1 MVGGKTGVYETHTVE
16 LPPDT
21 VTGPDDGEIP
31 LKPLERIHIRAGI
44 TKATVLDGPV
54 KLDPYL
60 FAPDVKVQDLATV
73 KEEIYSQDRLRFDV
87 NNTFVP
93 GQFYELPQL
102 AMYFC
107 KSIQGDVA
115 HLSLI
120 ESFQHGQLI
129 QGEFQQETKY
139 SESYVPVTPKATI
152 ERLQRRLR
160 VIKGQSRV

>member
-1 MVGGKTGVYETHTVE
+1 MKSLKANLLRWSAVRLESTRPTPLSSHPK
-16 LPPDT
+16 T

-73 KEEIYSQDRLRFDV
+73 KEEVDSQDRLRFDV
-87 NNTFVP
+87 NNTFAP

-102 AMYFC
+102 AMHFC
-107 KSIQGDVA
+107 KAFRAMSPT
-115 HLSLI
+115 
-120 ESFQHGQLI
+120 F
-129 QGEFQQETKY
+129 
-139 SESYVPVTPKATI
+139 P
-152 ERLQRRLR
+152 
-160 VIKGQSRV
+160 